1 VMIATFSASSAMFPP
16 ERNDFVELEHVPCRL
31 PRHPWGARDENRCY
45 TTSAEPRRHHM
56 TANEIARVQSYLRR
70 ALSNERIAI
79 SPPDPPGAPV
89 EMTIA
94 GEQFGVLYRDDD
106 EGEVSFS
113 LVISIL
119 EEDLP
124 PVA

>member
-1 VMIATFSASSAMFPP
+1 
-16 ERNDFVELEHVPCRL
+16 
-31 PRHPWGARDENRCY
+31 
-45 TTSAEPRRHHM
+45 M

-70 ALSNERIAI
+70 ALSNERITI
-79 SPPDPPGAPV
+79 NPPDPPGAPV

-94 GEQFGVLYRDDD
+94 GEQFGVLYRDED
-106 EGEVSFS
+106 EGEVSYS
-113 LVISIL
+113 LVITIL